1 MRGNAL
7 EDSIMMKKT
16 HFLVRATVIA
26 VVLASLGACAM
37 NRTQRNAG
45 IGAAAGGALGYLIT
59 GGPIGTVAGGG
70 PRAPAAE
77 PARCRSGVP
86 GDLARVMCRLRFSTL
101 RRMRDPGRIRPAGR
115 PARVGQQ
122 GAPAA
127 RPVAVYG
134 VVQEAAGA
142 PRATGDARQ
151 AGARP
156 AARRAQT
163 TRLSLSAAIAAS
175 P

>member
-59 GGPIGTVAGGG
+59 GGPIGTVAGAAG
-70 PRAPAAE
+70 RAPRRPSRRGVGAA
-77 PARCRSGVP
+77 CR
-86 GDLARVMCRLRFSTL
+86 
-101 RRMRDPGRIRPAGR
+101 
-115 PARVGQQ
+115 
-122 GAPAA
+122 
-127 RPVAVYG
+127 
-134 VVQEAAGA
+134 
-142 PRATGDARQ
+142 
-151 AGARP
+151 
-156 AARRAQT
+156 
-163 TRLSLSAAIAAS
+163 AIS
-175 P
+175 RG

>member
-59 GGPIGTVAGGG
+59 GGPTGGRGRRG

-77 PARCRSGVP
+77 PARCRSGV
-86 GDLARVMCRLRFSTL
+86 GAACR
-101 RRMRDPGRIRPAGR
+101 
-115 PARVGQQ
+115 
-122 GAPAA
+122 
-127 RPVAVYG
+127 
-134 VVQEAAGA
+134 
-142 PRATGDARQ
+142 
-151 AGARP
+151 
-156 AARRAQT
+156 
-163 TRLSLSAAIAAS
+163 AIS
-175 P
+175 RG

>member
-59 GGPIGTVAGGG
+59 GGPIGTVAG
-70 PRAPAAE
+70 A
-77 PARCRSGVP
+77 
-86 GDLARVMCRLRFSTL
+86 
-101 RRMRDPGRIRPAGR
+101 
-115 PARVGQQ
+115 
-122 GAPAA
+122 
-127 RPVAVYG
+127 
-134 VVQEAAGA
+134 AAG
-142 PRATGDARQ
+142 GLVG
-151 AGARP
+151 AGAR
-156 AARRAQT
+156 
-163 TRLSLSAAIAAS
+163 
-175 P
+175 